1 MNLAETL
8 EQRGSIYGD
17 YEDGVVTRAKILA
30 LLSEH
35 KEECSRQVCTY
46 AETIMFTD
54 LVNKLVRF
62 AGSPTH
68 IDSIHDL
75 AGYATLIERTLT
87 CQK

>member
-1 MNLAETL
+1 MSIEETL

-17 YEDGVVTRAKILA
+17 YEDGVVVRGEILKSLA
-30 LLSEH
+30 DH
-35 KEECSRQVCTY
+35 KEACTGEGFTY
-46 AETIMFTD
+46 AETIMITD

-68 IDSIHDL
+68 VDSIHDL

>member
-1 MNLAETL
+1 MSIEETL

-17 YEDGVVTRAKILA
+17 YEEGVATRSKILS
-30 LLSEH
+30 LLHEH
-35 KEECSRQVCTY
+35 KECCTDEGFTY
-46 AETIMFTD
+46 AETIMITD

-75 AGYATLIERTLT
+75 AGYATLIERTL